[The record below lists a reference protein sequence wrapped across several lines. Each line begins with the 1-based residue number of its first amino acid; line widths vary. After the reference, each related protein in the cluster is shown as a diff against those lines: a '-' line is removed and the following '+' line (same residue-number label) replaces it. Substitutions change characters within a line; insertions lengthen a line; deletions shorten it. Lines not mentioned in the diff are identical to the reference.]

1 MPPEFKEFNV
11 KEKRIEMWMIAP
23 VLILLV
29 ATAITSGS
37 WAGQADGEESP
48 TPTLA
53 VLDAVVTPVPT
64 PTPIETPEPSPTPKP
79 LERYAD
85 IPISETERQELAKI
99 IYLEARGESAGGQQA
114 VAEVVLNRV
123 ISPDFP
129 SSVHDVLYQGARGK
143 YPQFSTIYDIDT
155 AEPTQAQLDAIN
167 AALYG
172 PAILPDDVVYFS
184 RGGENDRVWG
194 KIGGHVFCH
203 AYQWGKSG

>member
-1 MPPEFKEFNV
+1 M
-11 KEKRIEMWMIAP
+11 KEKRIKMLSMIALT
-23 VLILLV
+23 LILLV
-29 ATAITSGS
+29 ATAITGS
-37 WAGQADGEESP
+37 SRAEQSDDMESP
-48 TPTLA
+48 APTLA
-53 VLDAVVTPVPT
+53 VLDAVVTPVRATPPAESPKPT
-64 PTPIETPEPSPTPKP
+64 PDP
-79 LERYAD
+79 LGRYAD
-85 IPISETERQELAKI
+85 IPISESERQELAKI
-99 IYLEARGESAGGQQA
+99 IYLEARGESAEGQQA

-129 SSVHDVLYQGARGK
+129 SSVHDVLYQGTKGK

-155 AEPTQAQLDAIN
+155 ADPTQAQLDAIN

-203 AYQWGKSG
+203 AYQWRKVK